1 MPDSQRHRPAASVS
15 ASPSGR
21 LKKQLQ
27 RATDLEKQLG
37 ELPKSAEETAAKL
50 RSQLCEI
57 LSDVLISDPSLALE
71 KECAGRLWRNCFYAP
86 IGVWRS
92 RVSREKRKQGANLA
106 KLELSFKK
114 FLTEAV
120 TLYDY
125 LVLQYQSKLQP
136 SNSQANSQDS
146 SQESFRDNLA
156 STEAVVPGLYR
167 LYIHMG
173 DLQRYAQSYNKA
185 EVCYFNA
192 SKLAPGMGNPYNQLA
207 VVAQMKDANMSCVAL
222 YWYARSLL
230 ATHDSFETS
239 NSNLERLFSINR
251 AYLQEHSREPTARIL
266 PAFDKKTSLELA
278 RSQKAASSKSCLA
291 HFVDLHFD
299 IFCASVDGIQNK
311 MTTIVQ
317 SLDSLLQASGF
328 GDSLLCKMV
337 TINTFSVVVSKHN
350 KAATSVFAGTFF
362 FSFASC
368 LSERLVRGLEKL
380 VEKKGKI
387 PPSIRLLLPLVLL
400 CEFVDQLA
408 DARAAASETIFW
420 KSLVDVANLVLKL
433 SKRMNQSGKA
443 LLNPNRLKE
452 YQLLKGFRPFSF
464 LHDAYAT
471 QDPFVAASEA
481 ADVLDLSVTQTQDS
495 NASGVDENKI
505 KMSRFLEFCD
515 RCVEK
520 KDIPLYRTDNGYVS
534 SEMKGERDDGDFA
547 LMENPM
553 QDTENTFVE
562 EQQKLSSAMEED
574 DAGDVVVYTAP
585 EVGGGPA
592 LLVPG
597 SLIAH
602 QSKDPSPATLGTKDP
617 VPNGHQT
624 SRNPLA
630 SVIQEK
636 SNPGSSISKVI
647 NGSRAVAMDVEP
659 SEKLISPPTG
669 IMPPPGFGIA
679 VATPVSTP
687 SLVPGMHGLYAQPP
701 MPPPQGA
708 MPPLPPNPGQLFAGG
723 PPMGFSSPTAYSQG
737 IPLGHS
743 MKWFGGPSAM
753 QTSNPF
759 AAAPLNMNNFG
770 AMNHNT
776 NAGYEP
782 EATTVDGTSLL
793 DLGLLNSL
801 WMDDSPGNTSKNP
814 FATKY

>member
-1 MPDSQRHRPAASVS
+1 MSDSQRHRPAASVS

-37 ELPKSAEETAAKL
+37 ELSKTAEETAAKL

-92 RVSREKRKQGANLA
+92 RVSREKRKKGANLA
-106 KLELSFKK
+106 KLQQSFKQ
-114 FLTEAV
+114 FLIEAI

-136 SNSQANSQDS
+136 SNSQDS
-146 SQESFRDNLA
+146 SQESFRENRA
-156 STEAVVPGLYR
+156 STEAVVPCLYR

-185 EVCYFNA
+185 EASYFNA

-266 PAFDKKTSLELA
+266 PASNKKTSVELA
-278 RSQKAASSKSCLA
+278 RSQKAAASKSCLA

-299 IFCASVDGIQNK
+299 IFSANVDGVRNK

-317 SLDSLLQASGF
+317 SLDSLLQASAF

-337 TINTFSVVVSKHN
+337 TINTFSVVVSRHN
-350 KAATSVFAGTFF
+350 KATTSVFAGTFF

-368 LSERLVRGLEKL
+368 LAERLVQGLEKL
-380 VEKKGKI
+380 LEKKGKI

-400 CEFVDQLA
+400 CEFVDQLV

-420 KSLVDVANLVLKL
+420 KALVDVANLILKL
-433 SKRMNQSGKA
+433 SKRMNEEAGKA
-443 LLNPNRLKE
+443 PLNTNRLKE

-471 QDPFVAASEA
+471 QDPFVSASEA
-481 ADVLDLSVTQTQDS
+481 VDVLDLSVTQTQDS
-495 NASGVDENKI
+495 NATGGDENKI
-505 KMSRFLEFCD
+505 KMSRFLEFCN
-515 RCVEK
+515 RCTEK
-520 KDIPLYRTDNGYVS
+520 EDVPLYRTDNVYALW
-534 SEMKGERDDGDFA
+534 EMEGERVDGDFA
-547 LMENPM
+547 PIENHT
-553 QDTENTFVE
+553 QDSENTVV
-562 EQQKLSSAMEED
+562 EQQMSPSALEED

-597 SLIAH
+597 PLIAN
-602 QSKDPSPATLGTKDP
+602 QDPSPATLGAKDR

-624 SRNPLA
+624 SRSPLA

-636 SNPGSSISKVI
+636 SNPGSSINMVI

-659 SEKLISPPTG
+659 SDKLIPPPPG
-669 IMPPPGFGIA
+669 IMPPPGFGIPI
-679 VATPVSTP
+679 ATPVSAP
-687 SLVPGMHGLYAQPP
+687 SLVPGMHGLYAQPL
-701 MPPPQGA
+701 MGPPPGA
-708 MPPLPPNPGQLFAGG
+708 MPPLPPDPGQLFGGG
-723 PPMGFSSPTAYSQG
+723 PPVGFSAPTAYSQG

-743 MKWFGGPSAM
+743 MQWFGGPSAM
-753 QTSNPF
+753 QTANPF
-759 AAAPLNMNNFG
+759 AAAPQSMNNFG
-770 AMNHNT
+770 QMNHNT

-793 DLGLLNSL
+793 DLGLLHSL
-801 WMDDSPGNTSKNP
+801 WMDDTPGNTSKNP

>member
-50 RSQLCEI
+50 RGQLCEI

-106 KLELSFKK
+106 KLESSFQK
-114 FLTEAV
+114 FLSEAI

-146 SQESFRDNLA
+146 SQESFHENRA
-156 STEAVVPGLYR
+156 STQAVVPGLYR

-185 EVCYFNA
+185 EACYFNA

-266 PAFDKKTSLELA
+266 PASNKKTSVELA
-278 RSQKAASSKSCLA
+278 RSQKAAASKSCLA

-299 IFCASVDGIQNK
+299 FFSASVDGIQNK

-337 TINTFSVVVSKHN
+337 TINTFSVVVSKHK

-368 LSERLVRGLEKL
+368 LAERLFQGLEKL
-380 VEKKGKI
+380 LEKKGKI

-408 DARAAASETIFW
+408 DARAGASETTFW

-433 SKRMNQSGKA
+433 SKRMDESGKA
-443 LLNPNRLKE
+443 PLNPNRLKE

-481 ADVLDLSVTQTQDS
+481 VDVLDLSVTQTQDS

-505 KMSRFLEFCD
+505 KMARFLEFCN
-515 RCVEK
+515 RCAEK
-520 KDIPLYRTDNGYVS
+520 EDVPLYRTDNGYVL
-534 SEMKGERDDGDFA
+534 SEMEREPDDGDFA
-547 LMENPM
+547 PMKNPM
-553 QDTENTFVE
+553 DSEHTFVE
-562 EQQKLSSAMEED
+562 QQKSPSAMEED

-585 EVGGGPA
+585 EVGSGPA

-597 SLIAH
+597 SLIAN
-602 QSKDPSPATLGTKDP
+602 QSKDPLPASLGTKDP

-636 SNPGSSISKVI
+636 SNPGSSISKAI
-647 NGSRAVAMDVEP
+647 NESRVVAMDVEP
-659 SEKLISPPTG
+659 SEKLIPPPPG
-669 IMPPPGFGIA
+669 IMPPPGFGIPI
-679 VATPVSTP
+679 ATPVSAP
-687 SLVPGMHGLYAQPP
+687 SLVPGMHGLYAQPLVG
-701 MPPPQGA
+701 PPPGA
-708 MPPLPPNPGQLFAGG
+708 MPPLPPNPGQLFAGA
-723 PPMGFSSPTAYSQG
+723 PPMGFSAPTAYSQG
-737 IPLGHS
+737 ISLGHS
-743 MKWFGGPSAM
+743 MQWFGDPSAM
-753 QTSNPF
+753 QTANPF
-759 AAAPLNMNNFG
+759 AAAPHTMNNFG
-770 AMNHNT
+770 PMHHNT

-801 WMDDSPGNTSKNP
+801 WMDDNPGITSKNP

>member
-1 MPDSQRHRPAASVS
+1 MHRPAASVS

-21 LKKQLQ
+21 LKNQLQ

-106 KLELSFKK
+106 KLEQSFKK
-114 FLTEAV
+114 FLIEAI

-136 SNSQANSQDS
+136 SNSQDS
-146 SQESFRDNLA
+146 SQESFLENRA

-185 EVCYFNA
+185 EASYFNA

-266 PAFDKKTSLELA
+266 SAFNKKTSVELA
-278 RSQKAASSKSCLA
+278 RSQKAAASKSCLA
-291 HFVDLHFD
+291 HFVDLHFEL
-299 IFCASVDGIQNK
+299 FSASVDGIQNK
-311 MTTIVQ
+311 MTAIVQ
-317 SLDSLLQASGF
+317 SLDSLLQASAF

-337 TINTFSVVVSKHN
+337 TINIFSVVVSKHN

-368 LSERLVRGLEKL
+368 LAERLVQGLEKL
-380 VEKKGKI
+380 LEKKGKI

-400 CEFVDQLA
+400 CEFVDQLV
-408 DARAAASETIFW
+408 DARAAASETFFW

-433 SKRMNQSGKA
+433 SKRMNESGKA
-443 LLNPNRLKE
+443 PLNPNRLKE

-481 ADVLDLSVTQTQDS
+481 VDVLDLSITQTQDS
-495 NASGVDENKI
+495 NVNGVDENRI
-505 KMSRFLEFCD
+505 KMSRFLEFCN
-515 RCVEK
+515 CCTEK
-520 KDIPLYRTDNGYVS
+520 EDVPLYHTGNGYALL
-534 SEMKGERDDGDFA
+534 EMEGEPTDCDFA
-547 LMENPM
+547 PKENPI
-553 QDTENTFVE
+553 QDSENTFVE
-562 EQQKLSSAMEED
+562 QRMAPSAMEED

-585 EVGGGPA
+585 EVGDGPA

-597 SLIAH
+597 SLIAN
-602 QSKDPSPATLGTKDP
+602 QSKDLSSDTLGSKNP
-617 VPNGHQT
+617 VQKGQQT

-630 SVIQEK
+630 LVMEEK
-636 SNPGSSISKVI
+636 SNPGSSMSKGI
-647 NGSRAVAMDVEP
+647 NEPRAVAMDVEP
-659 SEKLISPPTG
+659 SEKLIPPPPG
-669 IMPPPGFGIA
+669 IMPPPGFGISIA
-679 VATPVSTP
+679 PPVSAP
-687 SLVPGMHGLYAQPP
+687 SLVPGMHGLYGQPP
-701 MPPPQGA
+701 VPPPLGTV
-708 MPPLPPNPGQLFAGG
+708 PPLPPNPGQLFAGG
-723 PPMGFSSPTAYSQG
+723 PPMGFSAPTADSQG

-743 MKWFGGPSAM
+743 MQWCGGPSSV
-753 QTSNPF
+753 QTANPF
-759 AAAPLNMNNFG
+759 AAGPHNVNNFRP
-770 AMNHNT
+770 MNHNI
-776 NAGYEP
+776 NSGYEP

-801 WMDDSPGNTSKNP
+801 WMDDTPGNTSKNP

>member
-15 ASPSGR
+15 ASSSGR

-27 RATDLEKQLG
+27 QATDLEKQLG

-57 LSDVLISDPSLALE
+57 LSDVLISDPLLALE

-106 KLELSFKK
+106 KLEQSFKK
-114 FLTEAV
+114 FLTEAI

-146 SQESFRDNLA
+146 SQESFRENGA
-156 STEAVVPGLYR
+156 STKAVVPGLYR

-185 EVCYFNA
+185 EACYFNA

-266 PAFDKKTSLELA
+266 PVFNKKTSVELA
-278 RSQKAASSKSCLA
+278 RSQKAAASKSCLA
-291 HFVDLHFD
+291 HFVDLNFD
-299 IFCASVDGIQNK
+299 FFTSSVDGIQNK
-311 MTTIVQ
+311 MTTIIQ
-317 SLDSLLQASGF
+317 SLDSLLQASAF

-337 TINTFSVVVSKHN
+337 TINAFSVVVSKHN
-350 KAATSVFAGTFF
+350 KAATIVCANTFF
-362 FSFASC
+362 FSFATC
-368 LSERLVRGLEKL
+368 LAERLVQGLEKL
-380 VEKKGKI
+380 LEKKGKL

-400 CEFVDQLA
+400 CEFVDHMA
-408 DARAAASETIFW
+408 DARAVACETKFW
-420 KSLVDVANLVLKL
+420 QSLVDVASLVLKI
-433 SKRMNQSGKA
+433 SKRMNESGKA
-443 LLNPNRLKE
+443 PLNPNRLKE
-452 YQLLKGFRPFSF
+452 YQLLKGFRPFNF
-464 LHDAYAT
+464 LHHDYAT
-471 QDPFVAASEA
+471 QDPFVAATEA
-481 ADVLDLSVTQTQDS
+481 VDVLDLSVTQTQDS
-495 NASGVDENKI
+495 NANGVDENKI
-505 KMSRFLEFCD
+505 KMSRFLEFCN
-515 RCVEK
+515 RCAEK
-520 KDIPLYRTDNGYVS
+520 EDLPLYRTDNGYAL
-534 SEMKGERDDGDFA
+534 SEMEGEPDNGIFTP
-547 LMENPM
+547 MEYPI
-553 QDTENTFVE
+553 QDSASTFVE
-562 EQQKLSSAMEED
+562 QQKSPSMMEED

-597 SLIAH
+597 SLIAN
-602 QSKDPSPATLGTKDP
+602 QSKDPSPATLGTNDP
-617 VPNGHQT
+617 LTNGHQT

-636 SNPGSSISKVI
+636 SVPGSSTSRVI
-647 NGSRAVAMDVEP
+647 NESRAVAMDVEQ
-659 SEKLISPPTG
+659 SEKLIPPPPG
-669 IMPPPGFGIA
+669 IMPPPGFEIPI
-679 VATPVSTP
+679 ATPVSAP
-687 SLVPGMHGLYAQPP
+687 SLVQGMHGLYAEAP
-701 MPPPQGA
+701 MGPPPGA
-708 MPPLPPNPGQLFAGG
+708 VPPLPPNPGQLFAGG
-723 PPMGFSSPTAYSQG
+723 PPMGGSSPTAYSQG

-743 MKWFGGPSAM
+743 MQWFGGPSAM
-753 QTSNPF
+753 QTANPF
-759 AAAPLNMNNFG
+759 VAAPHNMNNFG
-770 AMNHNT
+770 PMNHNP

-801 WMDDSPGNTSKNP
+801 WMDDNPGNTSKNP